1 MSLVE
6 SARIPPL
13 FLKFESGQVP
23 PGLFPRLV
31 LQFFQWDEEE
41 QGKPRLYHNFARF
54 YTSQK
59 EDCSVI
65 LLCHSSS
72 IEVVVY
78 QGTRQDLAESVES
91 KLSCSADVSYDTCEV
106 ACARA
111 VRSRL
116 GFILESNRNEFC
128 WLRNMKYEVS
138 FICPVCYPGGAV
150 TFCRTHATQGCKRE
164 ECLHFW
170 PESQF
175 CGVEKVICC
184 TKSAAAKISR
194 VDFKKFAPW
203 LAPLGNQLTV
213 DEHNGGNLGN
223 VQESSRKRT
232 EEFPLPSPKCPK
244 LMPEHRAAVKEG
256 IPVNDD
262 LERLANEIINQW
274 KKLGRRLMENA
285 DEMLDAIDNRND
297 EVNEKAYKML
307 LEWKQ
312 AKGSC
317 ATFRVLH
324 DSLCD
329 DLVKR
334 RDLAEKYC
342 KV

>member
-1 MSLVE
+1 
-6 SARIPPL
+6 
-13 FLKFESGQVP
+13 
-23 PGLFPRLV
+23 V
-31 LQFFQWDEEE
+31 LQFFQWDQKE
-41 QGKPRLYHNFARF
+41 QGKPQLYNNFARF
-54 YTSQK
+54 YTCQK
-59 EDCSVI
+59 EDCSII

-111 VRSRL
+111 VRSQL

-138 FICPVCYPGGAV
+138 FICPVCCPGGAV

-175 CGVEKVICC
+175 CGIEKVICC

-203 LAPLGNQLTV
+203 LAPLGNQV
-213 DEHNGGNLGN
+213 NGPKN
-223 VQESSRKRT
+223 V
-232 EEFPLPSPKCPK
+232 
-244 LMPEHRAAVKEG
+244 
-256 IPVNDD
+256 
-262 LERLANEIINQW
+262 
-274 KKLGRRLMENA
+274 
-285 DEMLDAIDNRND
+285 
-297 EVNEKAYKML
+297 L
-307 LEWKQ
+307 LHKF
-312 AKGSC
+312 K
-317 ATFRVLH
+317 
-324 DSLCD
+324 D
-329 DLVKR
+329 
-334 RDLAEKYC
+334 
-342 KV
+342 